1 MKKIFVTLLLFSSIL
16 SCTKKEIEPIDLP
29 KNLVGNWKIEKVIV
43 DNENNT
49 TKEFVDKTLEC
60 LVDYEFVF
68 STNGDFKLN
77 RPKNYCKGITI
88 LIISDSQTEGLD
100 INDLKDA
107 NKFTLNNNEL
117 KLENNSILVDKYKVT
132 MAIEKK
138 AYKITLDTGVL
149 NFTLGQTNRV
159 RLILKKLN

>member
-1 MKKIFVTLLLFSSIL
+1 MKKIFVTLFLFSSIL
-16 SCTKKEIEPIDLP
+16 SCTKKEIEPINLP

-88 LIISDSQTEGLD
+88 LIVSENTTEGLD

-107 NKFTLNNNEL
+107 TKYSLIDDQL
-117 KLENNSILVDKYKVT
+117 KLENNTSLVDKYKVT
-132 MAIEKK
+132 MAMEKQV
-138 AYKITLDTGVL
+138 YKITLDTGK
-149 NFTLGQTNRV
+149 FSSTFGGTNRI
-159 RLILKKLN
+159 RLILKRTN